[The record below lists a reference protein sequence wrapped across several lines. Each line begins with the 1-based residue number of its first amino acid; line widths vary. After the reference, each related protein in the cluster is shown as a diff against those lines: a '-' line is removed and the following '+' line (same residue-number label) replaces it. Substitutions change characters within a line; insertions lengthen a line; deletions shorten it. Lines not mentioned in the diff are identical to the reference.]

1 MIRPI
6 NTTLRTA
13 VLCVVCA
20 LPVSAQIHNHR
31 LFYLNDKRAPLTTL
45 DIVFL
50 GAGSIQDG
58 ALTTGL
64 AVTANRLMKDFSKR
78 HGYTTQLETLGTNIE
93 FNTYYENQ
101 VISIT
106 ALSTNLTASVGIVDD
121 LIRRMAITDLELDEA
136 KRKLQRIYEKSINA
150 GDHDILRNYALART
164 VGVARWFSSEALR
177 QITLEDVRKNCT
189 AFLNA
194 DVVFFKAVS
203 DLDSTAVEEAL
214 LPFTKNR
221 RRGGFV
227 WSPPTRKNDRL
238 PGHSALIFE
247 HYSHL
252 KNVYCYWLIP
262 IGTVGADNHVPNMVS
277 WTLGRPDSRGLLDEY
292 LRDDLGLVYSTSC
305 SFQSED
311 DVRFIEIGAD
321 PMLKNSEA
329 LITKTHE
336 FIEGL
341 AENPDFWT
349 SIGEL
354 RANSDFINAHTHGEQ
369 TPRRKLYRAADQAMY
384 NFPSREDDIRSV
396 TDAEIRSF
404 LEKYFVEQ
412 NLVMMLYGPKDLIIE
427 ILERHWPDMTIH
439 VQPVEKAIE

>member
-1 MIRPI
+1 MY
-6 NTTLRTA
+6 
-13 VLCVVCA
+13 VVCA
-20 LPVSAQIHNHR
+20 LPASAQIHDHR
-31 LFYLNDKRAPLTTL
+31 LFYWNDNRAPLTML

-50 GAGSIQDG
+50 GAGSIQDE
-58 ALTTGL
+58 ASTTGL

-78 HGYTTQLETLGTNIE
+78 HGYTARLETLGTKIE
-93 FNTYYENQ
+93 FSTYYENQ
-101 VISIT
+101 VISIS

-121 LIRRMAITDLELDEA
+121 LIRRFAITGLVLKEV
-136 KRKLQRIYEKSINA
+136 KRDLQRIYQKSVDA

-164 VGVARWFSSEALR
+164 VGVARWFSGEALR
-177 QITLEDVRKNCT
+177 HITLEDVRKNCT
-189 AFLNA
+189 AFLSA
-194 DVVFFKAVS
+194 DVVFFKAIS
-203 DLDSTAVEEAL
+203 NLDSTAVEKAL
-214 LPFTKNR
+214 VPFTNNR

-227 WSPPTRKNDRL
+227 WSPPTRKNDPL

-262 IGTVGADNHVPNMVS
+262 IGRVGEDNHVPNMVS
-277 WTLGRPDSRGLLDEY
+277 WTLGRPNSRGLLDEY
-292 LRDDLGLVYSTSC
+292 LRDELGLVYSTSC

-336 FIEGL
+336 FIAGL

-354 RANSDFINAHTHGEQ
+354 RANPDFIDAHTHGEQ
-369 TPRRKLYRAADQAMY
+369 TPRRKLNRAADQAMY

-404 LEKYFVEQ
+404 LKEYFVEQ
-412 NLVMMLYGPKDLIIE
+412 NLVMMLYGPKEHIIE
-427 ILERHWPDMTIH
+427 ILEKHWPDITIH